1 MTSIEE
7 IENLEIFYLIWLGNL
22 VNNEYQQQLRTII
35 NYLLIFENEQK
46 CLDYIHSRTKDDRII
61 FIVKG
66 KLGQQILPHIA
77 HLQQIHSIYV
87 YSNDKKTN
95 EQWTKNYKK
104 VTFEFSS
111 IAFFSCS
118 IRSKESLFEKKNFFN
133 VFEPI
138 KLNDNVINSIKY
150 YPTIFSIS
158 EKLVVFIHNY

>member
-1 MTSIEE
+1 MTTIEE

-104 VTFEFSS
+104 VNFKFSS
-111 IAFFSCS
+111 IAFF
-118 IRSKESLFEKKNFFN
+118 F
-133 VFEPI
+133 
-138 KLNDNVINSIKY
+138 
-150 YPTIFSIS
+150 
-158 EKLVVFIHNY
+158 LVVLDQRSHCSKRRTSSTYSSRSN